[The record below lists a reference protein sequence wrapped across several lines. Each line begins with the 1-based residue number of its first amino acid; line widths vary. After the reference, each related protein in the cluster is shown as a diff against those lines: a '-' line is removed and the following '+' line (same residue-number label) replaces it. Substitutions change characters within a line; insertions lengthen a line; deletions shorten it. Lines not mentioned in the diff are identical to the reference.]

1 MVDSI
6 RFNGALVPHRNQPN
20 VFADN
25 SGDRMWAEPI
35 PALGMIQFWAYEEE
49 DGERGEAFSISTVA
63 LDMDGIK
70 KLKDYLT
77 RFEAQVAAKKESV
90 R

>member
-1 MVDSI
+1 MIEGV
-6 RFNGALVPHRNQPN
+6 RFNGALVPHRSEPN
-20 VFADN
+20 VFADS

-35 PALGMIQFWAYEEE
+35 PALGMIQFWTYEEE
-49 DGERGEAFSISTVA
+49 DGERGERFSVSTVA